1 MADFRA
7 SHDGFH
13 SVKDASS
20 SVGGSM
26 RRVAWVMLLTPLM
39 VSPAAAE
46 SLLSPLSPPG
56 WSDLDSAAAAVGFWV
71 NGDRLCQIPY
81 DPVALEARIQE
92 TAAIWNVSVE
102 AVKREAP
109 KWADRFAP
117 NVTRDTCRKARQQ
130 AKQLGILLNYRPPAP
145 LSAPASSL
153 AGN

>member
-1 MADFRA
+1 MKRL
-7 SHDGFH
+7 
-13 SVKDASS
+13 
-20 SVGGSM
+20 
-26 RRVAWVMLLTPLM
+26 AWVLLLTPLT
-39 VSPAAAE
+39 VVPTAAD

-92 TAAIWNVSVE
+92 TAAIWGVSVQ

-130 AKQLGILLNYRPPAP
+130 AKQLGILSNFRPPVP
-145 LSAPASSL
+145 SSAPASSL
-153 AGN
+153 SGN